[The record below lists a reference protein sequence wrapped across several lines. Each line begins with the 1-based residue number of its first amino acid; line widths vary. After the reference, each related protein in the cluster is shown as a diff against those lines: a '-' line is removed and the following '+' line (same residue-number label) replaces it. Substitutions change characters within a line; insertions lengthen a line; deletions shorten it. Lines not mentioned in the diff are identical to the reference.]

1 MLNQEMIKVE
11 ENEQIE
17 EKEDLLIFLHIYGKH
32 FKVRWMN
39 C

>member
-17 EKEDLLIFLHIYGKH
+17 EKEDLLIFLHKYGKN